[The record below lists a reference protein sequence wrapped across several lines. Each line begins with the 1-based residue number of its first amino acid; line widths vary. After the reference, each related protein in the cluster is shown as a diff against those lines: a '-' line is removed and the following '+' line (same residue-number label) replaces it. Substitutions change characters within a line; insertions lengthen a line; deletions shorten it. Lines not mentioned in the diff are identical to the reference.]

1 VPFFCTIMQTGK
13 QKLRTGYA
21 LLWLTGILLWL
32 GWPTDGFTPLLWVAW
47 IPLLLACEILPRG
60 YGFFFNLWAALL
72 IWNTG
77 TTWWIWNSTGAG
89 AAGAIMANSLLMCFP
104 VMLYRFFKRKLPVHL
119 ALLGFAACWLSFEY
133 LHHNWQLSWPWLTLG
148 NAPAALPGWIQW
160 YSYTGTLGGT
170 AWILA
175 VNILLFVAI
184 NAQLQKKPK
193 MVLKPALAGL
203 LLWLLPIALSTL
215 MLKAKNKQQPP
226 AQYNVVVVQPN
237 VEAYTEKFN
246 TDPLILARSLITL
259 SENTIDS
266 NTRLVVWPE
275 TALPTQAWE
284 HELDQNP
291 VFQEVFQFVNRHPQM
306 LLVTGMDGYKLW
318 GQQNPGGFSIRQ
330 MKNGEY
336 YEAFNTAL
344 ARQAGNPPQLY
355 YKSKLVPG
363 VETLPTWLNFMGSLF
378 DDFGGIAGSLGRSKE
393 PVVFS
398 AAGNPFKPAPIIC
411 YESIYGDYVQEY
423 VNKGANILTIIT
435 NDGWWGNTAG
445 HKQHMLYARLR
456 AIETGKWVAR
466 SANTGISCFIDPT
479 GKVYQPTPW
488 NKQAALKMNIPALNE
503 AQPSHVLRFVL
514 NWLPLL
520 MASVLILLALIPQLW
535 KKM

>member
-1 VPFFCTIMQTGK
+1 M
-13 QKLRTGYA
+13 
-21 LLWLTGILLWL
+21 
-32 GWPTDGFTPLLWVAW
+32 
-47 IPLLLACEILPRG
+47 
-60 YGFFFNLWAALL
+60 L

-89 AAGAIMANSLLMCFP
+89 AAGAIIANSLLMCFP
-104 VMLYRFFKRKLPVHL
+104 VMLYRFFQRKLP
-119 ALLGFAACWLSFEY
+119 AYAAMLGFAACWLGFEY

-148 NAPAALPGWIQW
+148 NALAALPGWIQW
-160 YSYTGTLGGT
+160 YSYTGTAGGT
-170 AWILA
+170 LWILT
-175 VNILLFVAI
+175 VNLLLFA
-184 NAQLQKKPK
+184 ALKARSSQKQ
-193 MVLKPALAGL
+193 LKPVLVPALTAL
-203 LLWLLPIALSTL
+203 LLWVLPIGISTWL
-215 MLKAKNKQQPP
+215 LAAKSNNTPP
-226 AQYNVVVVQPN
+226 APYNVVVVQPN

-246 TDPLILARSLITL
+246 TDPLILARSLINL
-259 SENTIDS
+259 SESSMDT

-275 TALPTQAWE
+275 TAIPTQAWE
-284 HELDQNP
+284 HELDANP
-291 VFQEVFQFVNRHPQM
+291 VFQEVFAFANRHPQM

-336 YEAFNTAL
+336 YEAYNTAL
-344 ARQAGNPPQLY
+344 ARQAGSPTQLY

-363 VETLPTWLNFMGSLF
+363 VETLPTWLNFMAGLF
-378 DDFGGIAGSLGRSKE
+378 DDFGGIAGSLGRSAE

-398 AAGNPFKPAPIIC
+398 APGNPYRPAPIIC
-411 YESIYGDYVQEY
+411 YESIYGSYVQEY
-423 VNKGANILTIIT
+423 INKGANLLTIIT

-488 NKQAALKMNIPALNE
+488 DRQAALKMNIPAVNDGE
-503 AQPSHVLRFVL
+503 KSHWIQTAFAQV
-514 NWLPLL
+514 PLI
-520 MASVLILLALIPQLW
+520 MALLFILFALTARLW
-535 KKM
+535 KKI